1 MAKDPKNPV
10 AGDLQIDCTPIAS
23 LLTDLPPGAMT
34 GMRREREGLDTVL
47 TEVASQQKANGA
59 RAGILDSDVQ
69 SLRSLTD
76 QIAQIRKYKEPA
88 RKLLELIIESEAALD
103 HQRHQQI
110 SNIATSVDQRSKMVG
125 NEDLRSLYR
134 ATREYRSAT
143 GKKAAR
149 TRQKSKPADP
159 TPPAEPVTPHSP

>member
-1 MAKDPKNPV
+1 MAKDPKNPA
-10 AGDLQIDCTPIAS
+10 AGDLQIDCTPIAN

-88 RKLLELIIESEAALD
+88 RKLL
-103 HQRHQQI
+103 RC
-110 SNIATSVDQRSKMVG
+110 V
-125 NEDLRSLYR
+125 
-134 ATREYRSAT
+134 
-143 GKKAAR
+143 
-149 TRQKSKPADP
+149 
-159 TPPAEPVTPHSP
+159 